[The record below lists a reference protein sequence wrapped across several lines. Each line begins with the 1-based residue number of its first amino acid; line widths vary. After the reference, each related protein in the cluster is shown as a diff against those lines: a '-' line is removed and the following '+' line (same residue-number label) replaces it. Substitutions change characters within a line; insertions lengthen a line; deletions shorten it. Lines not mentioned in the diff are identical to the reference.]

1 MRVNRILVLLLAVAG
16 AAFLTPAAVSAAPY
30 PAVPPPGAV
39 SSGTVAAGGAVVFS
53 GTGFIPG
60 ETIQIAIGYGQSGG
74 LVKTVTASAS
84 GSFST
89 TVIPTEGGTATLFA
103 TGLTSGVT
111 VTATVR
117 VADGGDDDGDDG
129 AGGDDADDDVALPIT
144 GTSGRTLAIAV
155 YSGVGAIVL
164 GAGLLWFATTR
175 RRRAGSGDLGA

>member
-16 AAFLTPAAVSAAPY
+16 AAFITPTAVNAAPY
-30 PAVPPPGAV
+30 PAVPPPAAV
-39 SSGTVAAGGAVVFS
+39 SSGTVAVGGAVVFS

-74 LVKTVTASAS
+74 LVKTVIASAD

-89 TVIPTEGGTATLFA
+89 TVTPTQAGTATLFA

-117 VADGGDDDGDDG
+117 VAGDADDDDDDG
-129 AGGDDADDDVALPIT
+129 AGGDDDMALPIT

-155 YSGVGAIVL
+155 YSGVGAIML

-175 RRRAGSGDLGA
+175 RRRAGSGDLGS